1 MRSLLSLG
9 KYWAIEPDTF
19 NNLEALVSKDAPVLE
34 NTRTVRIQNGVAV
47 IPVSGVITGRMD
59 FLTYVLGGTALD
71 ILAKD
76 FRTALE
82 NSDIRAI
89 ILDFDSPGGIAVG
102 PAEMADMIFN
112 ARGSKPII
120 SYVGRNWL
128 GSAAY
133 WLASAADKI
142 VAHPAALLG
151 SIGVVTAVPVQE
163 QPDESG
169 TKCYEIVSS
178 NAKAKRPDPRTED
191 GIKTIKAEL
200 DALEAQFIGS
210 VAKFRNISEEK
221 IRNDFGKGAAMI
233 GHEALQRS
241 MADELGSFESV
252 LASLTVTSK
261 NERNITMDKKTDTP
275 VAPEITASYIQSQY
289 PEVAKAIADEAYN
302 KGMADGN
309 KTAEESYNKGVLAER
324 ERILAIEKIA
334 MPGHEDL
341 IEKAKADGSV
351 TAETVAMQMVM
362 AEKNEESTILPVCR
376 LPKKNFRQ
384 FLKLPLRWLLRGLIP
399 KPLWKTEPKPNGIN
413 PLISAESLPM
423 SLKTIWPTSRRKKT
437 VRSKF
442 TQPVS
447 KGKSIWQN

>member
-1 MRSLLSLG
+1 
-9 KYWAIEPDTF
+9 
-19 NNLEALVSKDAPVLE
+19 
-34 NTRTVRIQNGVAV
+34 
-47 IPVSGVITGRMD
+47 
-59 FLTYVLGGTALD
+59 
-71 ILAKD
+71 
-76 FRTALE
+76 
-82 NSDIRAI
+82 
-89 ILDFDSPGGIAVG
+89 
-102 PAEMADMIFN
+102 MADMIFN

-120 SYVGRNWL
+120 SYVGRNCC
-128 GSAAY
+128 SAAY

-169 TKCYEIVSS
+169 TRCYEIVSS

-252 LASLTVTSK
+252 LASLTVTFK

-275 VAPEITASYIQSQY
+275 ATPEITASYIQSQY

-324 ERILAIEKIA
+324 KRILAIEKIA

-362 AEKNEESTILPVCR
+362 AEKKRGISHLANLQTTEKELPPIPEAPAPTASEQVDSEPPLEDRAKAEWNKSADLRREFANEFEDYLAYKQAEENGSVKIYST
-376 LPKKNFRQ
+376 
-384 FLKLPLRWLLRGLIP
+384 
-399 KPLWKTEPKPNGIN
+399 
-413 PLISAESLPM
+413 
-423 SLKTIWPTSRRKKT
+423 RK
-437 VRSKF
+437 
-442 TQPVS
+442 
-447 KGKSIWQN
+447 

>member
-1 MRSLLSLG
+1 MKSLLSLG

-34 NTRTVRIQNGVAV
+34 NTRTVRIQNGVAI

-59 FLTYVLGGTALD
+59 FLTYILGGTALD

-82 NSDIRAI
+82 NNDVRAI
-89 ILDFDSPGGIAVG
+89 VLDFDSPGGIAVG

-112 ARGSKPII
+112 ARGNKPII
-120 SYVGRNWL
+120 SYVGRNCC
-128 GSAAY
+128 SAAY

-221 IRNDFGKGAAMI
+221 IRNNFGKGSVVI

-252 LASLTVTSK
+252 LASLTITSQT
-261 NERNITMDKKTDTP
+261 ERRITMDKDKTETP
-275 VAPEITASYIQSQY
+275 AAPEITASYIQSHY
-289 PEVAKAIADEAYN
+289 PEVAKALANEAYD
-302 KGMADGN
+302 KGMAEGCR
-309 KTAEESYNKGVLAER
+309 TAEESYNKGVLAER

-362 AEKNEESTILPVCR
+362 AEKNGESAILPVCK
-376 LPKKNFRQ
+376 LPKRNSRQ
-384 FLKLPLRWLLRGLIP
+384 FLKLPLRWLLRRLIP
-399 KPLWKTEPKPNGIN
+399 KPLWRTEPKLNGIN
-413 PLISAESLPM
+413 PLISAENLPM
-423 SLKTIWPTSRRKKT
+423 SLKTIWPISRRKKT

>member
-120 SYVGRNWL
+120 SYVGRNCC
-128 GSAAY
+128 SAAY

-200 DALEAQFIGS
+200 DALEVQFIGS

-221 IRNDFGKGAAMI
+221 IRNDFGKGSVVI

-252 LASLTVTSK
+252 LASLTITSQT
-261 NERNITMDKKTDTP
+261 ERRITMDKDKTETP
-275 VAPEITASYIQSQY
+275 AAPEITASYIQSHY
-289 PEVAKAIADEAYN
+289 PEVAKALANEAYD
-302 KGMADGN
+302 KGMAEGC

-324 ERILAIEKIA
+324 ERILAIEKLQCPDMKI
-334 MPGHEDL
+334 
-341 IEKAKADGSV
+341 
-351 TAETVAMQMVM
+351 
-362 AEKNEESTILPVCR
+362 
-376 LPKKNFRQ
+376 
-384 FLKLPLRWLLRGLIP
+384 
-399 KPLWKTEPKPNGIN
+399 
-413 PLISAESLPM
+413 
-423 SLKTIWPTSRRKKT
+423 
-437 VRSKF
+437 
-442 TQPVS
+442 
-447 KGKSIWQN
+447 

>member
-19 NNLEALVSKDAPVLE
+19 NNLEALVSKDASVLE

-76 FRTALE
+76 LRTALE
-82 NSDIRAI
+82 NSDVRAI

-120 SYVGRNWL
+120 SYVGRNCC
-128 GSAAY
+128 SAAY

-221 IRNDFGKGAAMI
+221 IRNDFGKGSVVI

-261 NERNITMDKKTDTP
+261 NERNITMDKTKTDTP
-275 VAPEITASYIQSQY
+275 AALEITASYIQSQY

-302 KGMADGN
+302 KGTADGN

-324 ERILAIEKIA
+324 KRILAIEKIA

-351 TAETVAMQMVM
+351 TAETVAMQMVI
-362 AEKNEESTILPVCR
+362 AEKKR
-376 LPKKNFRQ
+376 
-384 FLKLPLRWLLRGLIP
+384 
-399 KPLWKTEPKPNGIN
+399 GIN
-413 PLISAESLPM
+413 HLANLQTAEKELPPIPEAPAPTASEQIDSEAPLEDRAKAEWNKSADL
-423 SLKTIWPTSRRKKT
+423 RREFANEFEDYLAYKQAEENGSVKIYST
-437 VRSKF
+437 RK
-442 TQPVS
+442 
-447 KGKSIWQN
+447 

>member
-82 NSDIRAI
+82 NSDVRAI

-120 SYVGRNWL
+120 SYVGRNCC
-128 GSAAY
+128 SAAY

-169 TKCYEIVSS
+169 TRCYEIVSS

-191 GIKTIKAEL
+191 GIKIIKAEL

-252 LASLTVTSK
+252 LASLTVTS
-261 NERNITMDKKTDTP
+261 NERNITMDKTKTETP
-275 VAPEITASYIQSQY
+275 VTPEITASYIQSQY

-302 KGMADGN
+302 KGMADGS

-362 AEKNEESTILPVCR
+362 AEKKRGISHLANLQTAEKELPPIPEAPAPTASEQIDSEAPLEDRAKAEWNRSADLRREFANEFEDYLAYKQAEENGSVKIYST
-376 LPKKNFRQ
+376 
-384 FLKLPLRWLLRGLIP
+384 
-399 KPLWKTEPKPNGIN
+399 
-413 PLISAESLPM
+413 
-423 SLKTIWPTSRRKKT
+423 RK
-437 VRSKF
+437 
-442 TQPVS
+442 
-447 KGKSIWQN
+447 

>member
-82 NSDIRAI
+82 NSDVRAI

-120 SYVGRNWL
+120 SYVGRNCC
-128 GSAAY
+128 SAAY

-169 TKCYEIVSS
+169 TRCYEIVSS

-252 LASLTVTSK
+252 LASLTVTFK

-275 VAPEITASYIQSQY
+275 AAPEITASYIQSQY

-362 AEKNEESTILPVCR
+362 AEKKRGISHLASLQTAEKELPPIPEAPVPTASEQIDSEAPLEDRAKAEWNKSADLRREFANEFEDYLAYKQAEENGSVKIYST
-376 LPKKNFRQ
+376 
-384 FLKLPLRWLLRGLIP
+384 
-399 KPLWKTEPKPNGIN
+399 
-413 PLISAESLPM
+413 
-423 SLKTIWPTSRRKKT
+423 RK
-437 VRSKF
+437 
-442 TQPVS
+442 
-447 KGKSIWQN
+447 

>member
-1 MRSLLSLG
+1 MKSLLSLG

-47 IPVSGVITGRMD
+47 IPVSGTITGRMD
-59 FLTYVLGGTALD
+59 FLTYILGGTALD

-76 FRTALE
+76 FRAALE
-82 NSDIRAI
+82 NNDVQAI

-120 SYVGRNWL
+120 SYVGRNCC
-128 GSAAY
+128 SAAY

-142 VAHPAALLG
+142 VAHPSALLG
-151 SIGVVTAVPVQE
+151 SIGVVTTIPVQE
-163 QPDESG
+163 QPDENG

-191 GIKTIKAEL
+191 GIQSIKAEL
-200 DALEAQFIGS
+200 DALESQFIGS

-221 IRNDFGKGAAMI
+221 IRNDFGKGGVVI
-233 GHEALQRS
+233 GHEALQRN

-261 NERNITMDKKTDTP
+261 NGRNITMDKTKTDTH
-275 VAPEITASYIQSQY
+275 AASEITASYIRSQY
-289 PEVAKAIADEAYN
+289 PEVAQAIADEAYN
-302 KGMADGN
+302 KGVSDNN
-309 KTAEESYNKGVLAER
+309 KTAEEAYNKGILAER

-334 MPGHEDL
+334 MPGHSDL
-341 IEKAKADGSV
+341 VEKAKADGSM
-351 TAETVAMQMVM
+351 TAENLAMQMVM
-362 AEKNEESTILPVCR
+362 ADKKRGVSHLVSLQTAEKELPPIPEAPAPTASEQIDSEAPLEDRAKAEWNKSADLRREFANEFEDYLAYKQAEENGSVRIL
-376 LPKKNFRQ
+376 
-384 FLKLPLRWLLRGLIP
+384 
-399 KPLWKTEPKPNGIN
+399 T
-413 PLISAESLPM
+413 
-423 SLKTIWPTSRRKKT
+423 RK
-437 VRSKF
+437 
-442 TQPVS
+442 
-447 KGKSIWQN
+447 

>member
-1 MRSLLSLG
+1 MKSLLSLG

-34 NTRTVRIQNGVAV
+34 NTRTVRIQNGVAI

-59 FLTYVLGGTALD
+59 FLTYILGGTALD

-82 NSDIRAI
+82 NNDVRAI
-89 ILDFDSPGGIAVG
+89 VLDFDSPGGIAVG

-112 ARGSKPII
+112 ARGNKPII
-120 SYVGRNWL
+120 SYVGRNCC
-128 GSAAY
+128 SAAY

-210 VAKFRNISEEK
+210 IAKFRNISEEK

-252 LASLTVTSK
+252 LASLTITSQT
-261 NERNITMDKKTDTP
+261 ERRITMDKDKTETP
-275 VAPEITASYIQSQY
+275 AAPEITASYIQSHY
-289 PEVAKAIADEAYN
+289 PEVAKALANEAYD
-302 KGMADGN
+302 KGMAEGCR
-309 KTAEESYNKGVLAER
+309 TAEESYNKGVLAER

-362 AEKNEESTILPVCR
+362 AEKKRGISHLAGLQIAEKELPPIPEAPAPVAAPQVDPEAPLEDRAKAEWNKSADLRREFANEFEDYLAYKQAEENGSVKIYST
-376 LPKKNFRQ
+376 
-384 FLKLPLRWLLRGLIP
+384 
-399 KPLWKTEPKPNGIN
+399 
-413 PLISAESLPM
+413 
-423 SLKTIWPTSRRKKT
+423 RK
-437 VRSKF
+437 
-442 TQPVS
+442 
-447 KGKSIWQN
+447 

>member
-112 ARGSKPII
+112 ARGNKPII
-120 SYVGRNWL
+120 SYVGRNCC
-128 GSAAY
+128 SAAY

-200 DALEAQFIGS
+200 DALESQFIGS

-221 IRNDFGKGAAMI
+221 IRNDFGKGSVVI

-261 NERNITMDKKTDTP
+261 NERNILWIRKQT
-275 VAPEITASYIQSQY
+275 
-289 PEVAKAIADEAYN
+289 
-302 KGMADGN
+302 
-309 KTAEESYNKGVLAER
+309 LLLLR
-324 ERILAIEKIA
+324 RL
-334 MPGHEDL
+334 
-341 IEKAKADGSV
+341 
-351 TAETVAMQMVM
+351 
-362 AEKNEESTILPVCR
+362 R
-376 LPKKNFRQ
+376 LPISRAN
-384 FLKLPLRWLLRGLIP
+384 IP
-399 KPLWKTEPKPNGIN
+399 KLQRPLQMKPIIKAWQTATKQLKN
-413 PLISAESLPM
+413 PII
-423 SLKTIWPTSRRKKT
+423 K
-437 VRSKF
+437 VF
-442 TQPVS
+442 
-447 KGKSIWQN
+447 

>member
-1 MRSLLSLG
+1 MKSLLSLG

-34 NTRTVRIQNGVAV
+34 NTRTVRIQNGVAI

-59 FLTYVLGGTALD
+59 FLTYILGGTALD

-82 NSDIRAI
+82 NNDVRAI
-89 ILDFDSPGGIAVG
+89 VLDFDSPGGIAVG

-120 SYVGRNWL
+120 SYVGRNCC
-128 GSAAY
+128 SAAY

-142 VAHPAALLG
+142 IAHPAALLG

-178 NAKAKRPDPRTED
+178 NAKAKRPDPRTAD

-221 IRNDFGKGAAMI
+221 IRNDFGKGGVVI

-252 LASLTVTSK
+252 LASLTVTPK
-261 NERNITMDKKTDTP
+261 IERNITMDKTKTETP
-275 VAPEITASYIQSQY
+275 VTPEITASYI
-289 PEVAKAIADEAYN
+289 V
-302 KGMADGN
+302 
-309 KTAEESYNKGVLAER
+309 V
-324 ERILAIEKIA
+324 
-334 MPGHEDL
+334 
-341 IEKAKADGSV
+341 
-351 TAETVAMQMVM
+351 
-362 AEKNEESTILPVCR
+362 
-376 LPKKNFRQ
+376 
-384 FLKLPLRWLLRGLIP
+384 
-399 KPLWKTEPKPNGIN
+399 
-413 PLISAESLPM
+413 
-423 SLKTIWPTSRRKKT
+423 
-437 VRSKF
+437 
-442 TQPVS
+442 
-447 KGKSIWQN
+447 

>member
-47 IPVSGVITGRMD
+47 IPVSGIITGRMD

-76 FRTALE
+76 FRTSLE
-82 NSDIRAI
+82 NSDVRAI
-89 ILDFDSPGGIAVG
+89 VLDFDSPGGIAVG

-112 ARGSKPII
+112 ARGNKPII
-120 SYVGRNWL
+120 SYVGRNCC
-128 GSAAY
+128 SAAY

-163 QPDESG
+163 HPDESG

-221 IRNDFGKGAAMI
+221 IRSDFGKGGVVI

-252 LASLTVTSK
+252 LASLTVTPK
-261 NERNITMDKKTDTP
+261 IERNITMDKTKTETP
-275 VAPEITASYIQSQY
+275 VTPEITASYIQSQY

-302 KGMADGN
+302 KGMADGS

-334 MPGHEDL
+334 MPGHSDL
-341 IEKAKADGSV
+341 VEKAKADGSM
-351 TAETVAMQMVM
+351 TAENLAMQMVM
-362 AEKNEESTILPVCR
+362 ADKKRGVSHLVSLQTAEKELPPIPEAPAPTASEQIASEAPLEDRAKAEWNKSADLRREFANEFEDYLAYKQAEENGSVRIL
-376 LPKKNFRQ
+376 
-384 FLKLPLRWLLRGLIP
+384 
-399 KPLWKTEPKPNGIN
+399 T
-413 PLISAESLPM
+413 
-423 SLKTIWPTSRRKKT
+423 RK
-437 VRSKF
+437 
-442 TQPVS
+442 
-447 KGKSIWQN
+447 

>member
-82 NSDIRAI
+82 NSDVRAI

-112 ARGSKPII
+112 ARGNKPII
-120 SYVGRNWL
+120 SYVGRNCC
-128 GSAAY
+128 SAAY
-133 WLASAADKI
+133 KI
-142 VAHPAALLG
+142 VVHPAALLG

-252 LASLTVTSK
+252 LASLTVTFK

-362 AEKNEESTILPVCR
+362 AEKKRGISHLASLQTAEKELPPIPEAPAPTASEQIDSEAPLEDRAKAEWNKSADLRREFANEFEDYLAYKQAEENGSVKIYST
-376 LPKKNFRQ
+376 
-384 FLKLPLRWLLRGLIP
+384 
-399 KPLWKTEPKPNGIN
+399 
-413 PLISAESLPM
+413 
-423 SLKTIWPTSRRKKT
+423 RK
-437 VRSKF
+437 
-442 TQPVS
+442 
-447 KGKSIWQN
+447 